1 MADSDKQD
9 MTSKLIGM
17 GATFLTAW
25 LAQKILAKVWHAT
38 VGHDIPKPE
47 EPGEARLGELAAAA
61 ALTGAVAYLAR
72 VFATRGTAKL
82 LK

>member
-1 MADSDKQD
+1 MDDDKQS
-9 MTSKLIGM
+9 MLSKLVGIGVTL
-17 GATFLTAW
+17 AAAW
-25 LAQKILAKVWHAT
+25 VAQKVLAAGWRAA

-61 ALTGAVAYLAR
+61 ALTGAVAYVAR
-72 VFATRGTAKL
+72 VLATRGTAKL